1 MQVISN
7 DNLVLDGG
15 IGKDNDLVLV
25 ELREVRSQA
34 VEKVSLGLVNEFSDG
49 LQTLLTHEQ

>member
-7 DNLVLDGG
+7 DNLVLNGG

-49 LQTLLTHEQ
+49 LPTLLTHEQ

>member
-7 DNLVLDGG
+7 DNLVFNGG